1 MKLQNLTKLKERI
14 DQQRPLANDIMRTIA
29 QKFREEWTYHT
40 NGIEGNTMTL
50 QETSFFLREGLTAK
64 GKTLRE
70 HFEVINHG
78 EAIDYLQDA
87 IHERD
92 LSERLIKDFHAMLFE
107 GVKSWSPGLEI
118 VPGSYKLQDNYVL
131 TPSGEV
137 HYYTPAIQ
145 VPLKMDEL
153 LEWLTDSSLKLH
165 PVQLAADFHHR
176 FVAIHPFQYGN
187 GRVGRICMNFI
198 LMKAGYPPAN
208 IRKEERLDYYQALE
222 QTDNGNNEPLREL
235 ILSEVERS
243 LLIMEEAIERHLN
256 NGS

>member
-1 MKLQNLTKLKERI
+1 MRIKNVTALKEQI
-14 DQQRPLANDIMRTIA
+14 KHQRPLASDIMSTLA

-50 QETSFFLREGLTAK
+50 QETSFFLREGLTVK

-87 IHERD
+87 IRERD
-92 LSERLIKDFHAMLFE
+92 LSEGLIKDFHAMLFE
-107 GVKSWSPGLEI
+107 GVKSWSPGLRI
-118 VPGSYKLQDNYVL
+118 VPGAYKVQDNHVL
-131 TPSGEV
+131 TPSGEI
-137 HYYTPAIQ
+137 HYYTPAVQ
-145 VPLKMDEL
+145 VPLEMEKL
-153 LEWLTDSSLKLH
+153 LEWLTVSLPTVH
-165 PVQLAADFHHR
+165 PIRLAADFHHR
-176 FVAIHPFQYGN
+176 FVAIHPFQDGN

-198 LMKAGYPPAN
+198 LMKAGYPPAI
-208 IRKEERLDYYQALE
+208 IRKEERLDYYLALE
-222 QTDNGNNEPLREL
+222 QADKGNNEPFFEL

-243 LLIMEEAIERHLN
+243 LLLMEESIERHLN

>member
-1 MKLQNLTKLKERI
+1 MKLQNLTKLKDRI
-14 DQQRPLANDIMRTIA
+14 DDQRPLANDIMRTLA

-87 IHERD
+87 LRERD

-107 GVKSWSPGLEI
+107 GVKSWSTGLGIIPGA
-118 VPGSYKLQDNYVL
+118 YKVQDNHVL
-131 TPSGEV
+131 TPSGEI
-137 HYYTPAIQ
+137 HYYTPAVQ
-145 VPLKMDEL
+145 VPFKMEAL
-153 LEWLTDSSLKLH
+153 LEWLTASLPTVH

-176 FVAIHPFQYGN
+176 FVAIHPFQDGN

-198 LMKAGYPPAN
+198 LMKAGYPPAI
-208 IRKEERLDYYQALE
+208 IRKEERLDYYLALE
-222 QTDNGNNEPLREL
+222 QADNGNNEALREL
-235 ILSEVERS
+235 ITSEVERS
-243 LLIMEEAIERHLN
+243 LLIMEASIERHLDN
-256 NGS
+256 SS